1 MLCHRTR
8 GGRGNFDRFTNRVAF
23 MPLLGGLAVIFCC
36 LGISVHAAE
45 RPNIVWIMA
54 EDIGPELSCYGH
66 PAVRT
71 PNIDA
76 LAADGVRFTRAFTT
90 APSCTPSRNAM
101 MLGVYQTRTDTQD
114 QRRRG
119 VVLPP
124 HIKPITYYL
133 QQAGYFTALGCG
145 YSNKTDLNFKWPHL
159 FDANDWKERRP
170 GQPFFAQITLWVT
183 HRQPNGWAKDWIEVR
198 RRSSHPVDPAEVALP
213 PYFPDHPECRLDWAR
228 YLDAIEYIDAEV
240 GEILDRLEHEGLA
253 DNTIV
258 IFCGDNGRCHLR
270 SKCWLYEG
278 GIHVPLIIRRP
289 GQSGGIVRDELVSM
303 LDVSASVLEFAGID
317 IPDHF
322 DGRPLWG
329 PRARPR
335 DCIFAARDLIDTLE
349 DHIRCVRTDRF
360 KYIRNY
366 NPELGYRESEY
377 VEENRPMLPVIRRLA
392 AEGKLN
398 AAQQLLLAERKPDE
412 ELYDLQADP
421 FELHNLADSPE
432 YREVLDDL
440 RARLDRW
447 IEETGD
453 TGLARLK
460 KAPEPTRT
468 D

>member
-1 MLCHRTR
+1 MLYGTK
-8 GGRGNFDRFTNRVAF
+8 RGNGGNFERRPKGTVWKRLLCGIVATVF
-23 MPLLGGLAVIFCC
+23 ASGGIAF
-36 LGISVHAAE
+36 AAE

-66 PAVRT
+66 PAVHT

-76 LAADGVRFTRAFTT
+76 LAADGVRFARAFTT

-145 YSNKTDLNFKWPHL
+145 YSNKTDLNFEWPHL
-159 FDANDWKERRP
+159 FDGNDWKDRRP

-183 HRQPNGWAKDWIEVR
+183 HRQPSGWAKDWIEVR
-198 RRSSHPVDPAEVALP
+198 RRSPHPVDPEKVVLP
-213 PYFPDHPECRLDWAR
+213 PYYPDHPECRLDWAR
-228 YLDAIEYIDAEV
+228 YLDAIEYIDAQV
-240 GEILDRLEHEGLA
+240 GEILARLEREGLA
-253 DNTIV
+253 DDTIV

-270 SKCWLYEG
+270 CKCWLYDG
-278 GIHVPLIIRRP
+278 GIHVPLIVRIP
-289 GQSGGIVRDELVSM
+289 GEKGGIVRDELVSM
-303 LDVSASVLEFAGID
+303 LDVSASVLAFAGI
-317 IPDHF
+317 PVPEHF

-329 PRARPR
+329 PHAQRR
-335 DCIFAARDLIDTLE
+335 DCIFAARDLID
-349 DHIRCVRTDRF
+349 DVDDVIRCVRTERY

-366 NPELGYRESEY
+366 KPHYGYREPPY
-377 VEENRPMLPVIRRLA
+377 VEQNRPMLAVMRRLA
-392 AEGKLN
+392 AEGKLD
-398 AAQQLLLAERKPDE
+398 AAQRLLLAERKPPE
-412 ELYDLQADP
+412 ELYDLKRDP
-421 FELHNLADSPE
+421 FELHNLADAPE

-453 TGLARLK
+453 TGLARLND
-460 KAPEPTRT
+460 PSEQTRS